1 LGHKLDYI
9 FDGGVL
15 GTDTLSKQGSTVV
28 DLSKHGMFT
37 IIRDG
42 RLVIIIILIT
52 FLHSLLNV
60 YYSTMT

>member
-1 LGHKLDYI
+1 MGQRLDYI

-15 GTDTLSKQGSTVV
+15 GSGTPSKQGSTVV

-42 RLVIIIILIT
+42 RLVDT
-52 FLHSLLNV
+52 LLSYEMV
-60 YYSTMT
+60 G